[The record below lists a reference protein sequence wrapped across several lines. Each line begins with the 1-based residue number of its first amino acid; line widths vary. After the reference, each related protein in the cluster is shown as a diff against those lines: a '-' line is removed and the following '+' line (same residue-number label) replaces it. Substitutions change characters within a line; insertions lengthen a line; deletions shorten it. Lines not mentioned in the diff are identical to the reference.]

1 MSDFAKEIISVN
13 IEDELKQSYLS
24 YALSVIHG
32 RALPD
37 IRDGLK
43 PVHRRILYAM
53 YDLKNSYNKPYKKS
67 ARVVGDVIGKY
78 HPHGDSAVYDA
89 MVRMAQDFSMRY
101 PIVEGQGNF
110 GSIDGDPPA
119 AMRYTEVRM
128 AKITDQMYGDIE
140 KETVSY
146 SPNYD
151 GSEFIP
157 DVLPTKIPNLLVNG
171 SSGIAV
177 GMATNIP
184 PHNLTEVLN
193 ASVNLIND
201 PKLSI
206 DDLIKD
212 ISGPDFPTG
221 GTIDGK
227 AGIYEAYKTGR
238 GIIHIRSNTSIE
250 EDEKSGKQ
258 SLIINE
264 IPFMVNKAKMLEK
277 IAELVKEKKIEG
289 ITEIRD
295 ESDKDGLR
303 VVIEV
308 RKGDSVEVLE
318 NNLFAQ
324 TQLEQSF
331 GINFTVLVDGQP
343 KEVNL
348 KEMLEAFIKHRKDI
362 ITKRTKYDLKK
373 AKDRGHIVE
382 GLMVAIANI
391 DEVIT
396 IIKKSK
402 DPKLAA
408 DAICKKVWKAG
419 PVEAILK
426 KVGKDACKP
435 KGLSNDLGINGKK
448 YKLSPDQAK
457 AILELRLGRLTG
469 LEQDNLSNEF
479 SDIVAK
485 IIDLQ
490 KILDDKETL
499 KNLMI
504 EELEEVKTNFGDER
518 RTLINDTRRGI
529 TNEDLIPEEM
539 RVLTVSRSGYAKT
552 QPLDEYREQRRGGQG
567 KAAAAVKEEDLI
579 QNLYVLSSHMQI
591 LCFTTKGKV
600 FWLKVYEI
608 PVASRTS
615 KGRPLVNM
623 LNLDD
628 DESVSDILPVSE
640 FSDDQFIFM
649 ATRNGTTKKTNLSLF
664 SKKYKSGIKAINLDE
679 DDKLVGT
686 AITSGDNEILLASSS
701 GKLIRFNE
709 SHVRPMG
716 RTARGVRGIRLKK
729 DEKLISLMIADSEKT
744 ILCVSENGYG
754 KKTALDDFPSHNR
767 GGQGV
772 ISMKTSERNGS
783 MVSAALV
790 EDEDG
795 IMLISDKGTMIRTS
809 VSQVPTL
816 SRNTQG
822 VKVITPKEGEKLI
835 ECVTIPTRTKIT
847 KRTNNAQMEFLRW
860 ARCHI

>member
-1 MSDFAKEIISVN
+1 MSDFAKEIINVD
-13 IEDELKQSYLS
+13 IQDELKQSYLS

-43 PVHRRILYAM
+43 PVHRRILFAM
-53 YDLKNSYNKPYKKS
+53 HDLKNTYNKPYKKS

-78 HPHGDSAVYDA
+78 HPHGDSAVYEA

-101 PIVEGQGNF
+101 MTVEGQGNF
-110 GSIDGDPPA
+110 GSIDGDRPA

-128 AKITDQMYGDIE
+128 AKITDQMLADLE
-140 KETVSY
+140 KDTVSF

-157 DVLPTKIPNLLVNG
+157 DVLPTKIPNLLING

-184 PHNLTEVLN
+184 PHNLTEVINGCLK
-193 ASVNLIND
+193 LIEN
-201 PKLSI
+201 PRASI
-206 DDLIKD
+206 DDLIKE

-238 GIIHIRSNTSIE
+238 GIIHVRSNTSIE
-250 EDEKSGKQ
+250 EDKSGKQ

-264 IPFMVNKAKMLEK
+264 IPYMVNKAKMLEK

-289 ITEIRD
+289 ISEIRD

-303 VVIEV
+303 VVIDV
-308 RKGDSVEVLE
+308 RRGDSVDVLE
-318 NNLFAQ
+318 NNLFSQ

-331 GINFTVLVDGQP
+331 GINLTVLVDGQP
-343 KEVNL
+343 REVNL
-348 KEMLEAFIKHRKDI
+348 KEILQAFIKHRKDI
-362 ITKRTKYDLKK
+362 ITKRTKFDLKK
-373 AKDRGHIVE
+373 AKERGHIVE

-402 DPKLAA
+402 DPKIAA
-408 DAICKKVWKAG
+408 EALVKKQWKAG

-435 KGLSNDLGINGKK
+435 SNLDSVYGLKGKK

-469 LEQDNLSNEF
+469 LEQDNLNSEF
-479 SDIVAK
+479 DDIVSK
-485 IIDLQ
+485 ILELQ
-490 KILDDKETL
+490 KILDDKSTL
-499 KNLMI
+499 EALLIDELNEIKN
-504 EELEEVKTNFGDER
+504 NFGDER

-529 TNEDLIPEEM
+529 TNEDLIPEET
-539 RVLTVSRSGYAKT
+539 RVLTISRTGYAKT

-567 KAAAAVKEEDLI
+567 KAAASVKEEDLI
-579 QNLYVLSSHMQI
+579 QNLYVLSSHTQI

-640 FSDDQFIFM
+640 FSDKQFIFM
-649 ATRNGTTKKTNLSLF
+649 ATKNGTTKKTNLSLF

-679 DDKLVGT
+679 DDRLIGT
-686 AITSGDNEILLASSS
+686 AITDGKQEILLASSS
-701 GKLIRFNE
+701 GKLIRFKE
-709 SHVRPMG
+709 SHVRHMG
-716 RTARGVRGIRLKK
+716 RTARGVRGMRLKK
-729 DEKLISLMIADSEKT
+729 DEKIISLMIADETKT

-754 KKTALDDFPSHNR
+754 KKTKLDDFPTHNR

-772 ISMKTSERNGS
+772 ISMKTSERNGL
-783 MVSAALV
+783 MVSSALV
-790 EDEDG
+790 DDEAG

-809 VSQVPTL
+809 VSQIPTL

-835 ECVTIPTRTKIT
+835 ECVTIPDEEDDK
-847 KRTNNAQMEFLRW
+847 EE
-860 ARCHI
+860 

>member
-1 MSDFAKEIISVN
+1 MSDFAKEIINVN
-13 IEDELKQSYLS
+13 IQDELKQSYLS

-43 PVHRRILYAM
+43 PVHRRILFAM
-53 YDLKNSYNKPYKKS
+53 HDLKNTYNKPYKKS

-78 HPHGDSAVYDA
+78 HPHGDSAVYEA

-101 PIVEGQGNF
+101 MVVEGQGNF
-110 GSIDGDPPA
+110 GSIDGDRPA

-128 AKITDQMYGDIE
+128 AKITDHMLGDLE
-140 KETVSY
+140 KDTVSF

-157 DVLPTKIPNLLVNG
+157 DVLPTKVPYLLING

-184 PHNLTEVLN
+184 PHNLTEVINGCLKLVDN
-193 ASVNLIND
+193 PDSSIDELINE
-201 PKLSI
+201 
-206 DDLIKD
+206 

-221 GTIDGK
+221 GTIDGR

-250 EDEKSGKQ
+250 EDKNGKQ
-258 SLIINE
+258 SLIVNE
-264 IPFMVNKAKMLEK
+264 IPYMVNKAKMLEK

-331 GINFTVLVDGQP
+331 GINLTVLVEGQP

-348 KEMLEAFIKHRKDI
+348 KEILEAFIKHRKDI
-362 ITKRTKYDLKK
+362 ITKRTIFDLKK
-373 AKDRGHIVE
+373 AKERGHIVE

-402 DPKLAA
+402 DPKVAA
-408 DAICKKVWKAG
+408 EALIKKQWKAG

-435 KGLSNDLGINGKK
+435 LDIKAEYGLNGKK
-448 YKLSPDQAK
+448 YKLSPEQAK

-469 LEQDNLSNEF
+469 LEQDNLNSEF
-479 SDIVAK
+479 SDIIEK
-485 IIDLQ
+485 ILEFQ
-490 KILDDKETL
+490 KILDDKATL
-499 KNLMI
+499 EALLVDELNEIKN
-504 EELEEVKTNFGDER
+504 NFGDER

-529 TNEDLIPEEM
+529 TNEDLIPEET
-539 RVLTVSRSGYAKT
+539 RVLTISRSGYAKT

-579 QNLYVLSSHMQI
+579 QNLYVLSSHTQI

-628 DESVSDILPVSE
+628 DESVSDILPVGE
-640 FSDDQFIFM
+640 FSEDEFVFM

-664 SKKYKSGIKAINLDE
+664 SKKYKSGIKAINLD
-679 DDKLVGT
+679 DDDRLIGT
-686 AITSGDNEILLASSS
+686 AITTGNQEILLASSA
-701 GKLIRFNE
+701 GKLIRFAE
-709 SHVRPMG
+709 DQVRHMG
-716 RTARGVRGIRLKK
+716 RTARGVRGMKLKK
-729 DEKLISLMIADSEKT
+729 DEKIISLMIADDTKT
-744 ILCVSENGYG
+744 VLCVSENGYG
-754 KKTALDDFPSHNR
+754 KKTNLDDFPAHNR

-772 ISMKTSERNGS
+772 ISMKTSERNGL
-783 MVSAALV
+783 MVSSALV
-790 EDEDG
+790 DDDAG

-809 VSQVPTL
+809 VSQIPTL

-822 VKVITPKEGEKLI
+822 VKVITPKDGEKLI
-835 ECVTIPTRTKIT
+835 ECVTIPDEDEDEDE
-847 KRTNNAQMEFLRW
+847 ASE
-860 ARCHI
+860 

>member
-1 MSDFAKEIISVN
+1 MNDFAKEIISVN

-53 YDLKNSYNKPYKKS
+53 YDLKNFYNRPYKKS

-128 AKITDQMYGDIE
+128 SKITDQMLGDIE
-140 KETVSY
+140 KETVSF

-151 GSEFIP
+151 GSEDIP

-184 PHNLTEVLN
+184 PHNLNEVLN
-193 ASVNLIND
+193 GCINLINN
-201 PKLSI
+201 PKISI
-206 DDLIKD
+206 DELIKD

-227 AGIYEAYKTGR
+227 GGIYEAYKTGR

-250 EDEKSGKQ
+250 EDKSGKQ

-308 RKGDSVEVLE
+308 RKGDSVDVLE

-331 GINFTVLVDGQP
+331 GINFTVLSEGQP

-348 KEMLEAFIKHRKDI
+348 KEMLQAFVKHRKDI
-362 ITKRTKYDLKK
+362 ITKRTKYDLRK
-373 AKDRGHIVE
+373 AKDRGHVVE

-391 DEVIT
+391 DQIIS

-402 DPKLAA
+402 DPKIAA
-408 DAICKKVWKAG
+408 
-419 PVEAILK
+419 
-426 KVGKDACKP
+426 
-435 KGLSNDLGINGKK
+435 
-448 YKLSPDQAK
+448 
-457 AILELRLGRLTG
+457 
-469 LEQDNLSNEF
+469 
-479 SDIVAK
+479 
-485 IIDLQ
+485 
-490 KILDDKETL
+490 
-499 KNLMI
+499 
-504 EELEEVKTNFGDER
+504 
-518 RTLINDTRRGI
+518 
-529 TNEDLIPEEM
+529 
-539 RVLTVSRSGYAKT
+539 
-552 QPLDEYREQRRGGQG
+552 
-567 KAAAAVKEEDLI
+567 
-579 QNLYVLSSHMQI
+579 
-591 LCFTTKGKV
+591 
-600 FWLKVYEI
+600 
-608 PVASRTS
+608 
-615 KGRPLVNM
+615 
-623 LNLDD
+623 
-628 DESVSDILPVSE
+628 
-640 FSDDQFIFM
+640 
-649 ATRNGTTKKTNLSLF
+649 
-664 SKKYKSGIKAINLDE
+664 
-679 DDKLVGT
+679 
-686 AITSGDNEILLASSS
+686 
-701 GKLIRFNE
+701 
-709 SHVRPMG
+709 
-716 RTARGVRGIRLKK
+716 
-729 DEKLISLMIADSEKT
+729 
-744 ILCVSENGYG
+744 
-754 KKTALDDFPSHNR
+754 
-767 GGQGV
+767 
-772 ISMKTSERNGS
+772 
-783 MVSAALV
+783 
-790 EDEDG
+790 
-795 IMLISDKGTMIRTS
+795 
-809 VSQVPTL
+809 
-816 SRNTQG
+816 
-822 VKVITPKEGEKLI
+822 
-835 ECVTIPTRTKIT
+835 
-847 KRTNNAQMEFLRW
+847 
-860 ARCHI
+860 

>member
-1 MSDFAKEIISVN
+1 MTDFAKEILPVS
-13 IEDELKQSYLS
+13 IENELKQSYLS

-101 PIVEGQGNF
+101 TLVEGQGNF

-128 AKITDQMYGDIE
+128 AKITDQMLADLE
-140 KETVSY
+140 KETVSF
-146 SPNYD
+146 SENYD
-151 GSEFIP
+151 GSEHIP
-157 DVLPTKIPNLLVNG
+157 DVLPTKIPNLLING

-184 PHNLTEVLN
+184 PHNLTEVIN
-193 ASVNLIND
+193 ASINLINN
-201 PKLSI
+201 PKTSI
-206 DDLIKD
+206 DEIIKD

-221 GTIDGK
+221 GIIDGK

-238 GIIHIRSNTSIE
+238 GIIHIRSKTSIE
-250 EDEKSGKQ
+250 EDKNGKQ
-258 SLIINE
+258 SLIIHE
-264 IPFMVNKAKMLEK
+264 IPYMVNKARMLEK
-277 IAELVKEKKIEG
+277 IAELVKDKKIEG

-343 KEVNL
+343 KEVDI
-348 KEMLEAFIKHRKDI
+348 KEILSAFVKHRKEI
-362 ITKRTKYDLKK
+362 IIKRTKYDLKK
-373 AKDRGHIVE
+373 TKERGHIVE

-391 DEVIT
+391 DEVIQ

-402 DPKLAA
+402 DPKIAA
-408 DAICKKVWKAG
+408 EALCKKVWKAG

-435 KGLSNDLGINGKK
+435 SGISKDAGISGKK
-448 YKLSPDQAK
+448 YKLSKEQAK

-469 LEQDNLSNEF
+469 LEQDNLSKEFNE
-479 SDIVAK
+479 IINK
-485 IIDLQ
+485 IIELQ
-490 KILDDKETL
+490 KILDDKDTL
-499 KNLMI
+499 KALMI
-504 EELEEVKTNFGDER
+504 SELDEIKNNFGDER
-518 RTLINDTRRGI
+518 KTDINDTRRGI
-529 TNEDLIPEEM
+529 TNEDLIPEET

-567 KAAAAVKEEDLI
+567 KAAASVKEEDLI
-579 QNLYVLSSHMQI
+579 QNLYVLSSHDQI

-623 LNLDD
+623 LKLDD
-628 DESVSDILPVSE
+628 DERVSDILPVND
-640 FSDDQFIFM
+640 FSDEQYIYM
-649 ATRNGTTKKTNLSLF
+649 ATKKGTNKKSNLSF
-664 SKKYKSGIKAINLDE
+664 FAKKYKSGIKAINLD
-679 DDKLVGT
+679 DDDRLIGT
-686 AITSGDNEILLASSS
+686 AITNGQDEILLASSS
-701 GKLIRFNE
+701 GKLIRFHE
-709 SHVRPMG
+709 SKVRPMG
-716 RTARGVRGIRLKK
+716 RTARGVRGMKLKK
-729 DEKLISLMIADSEKT
+729 GESLISLMVADNTKT
-744 ILCVSENGYG
+744 VLCVSENGYG
-754 KKTALDDFPSHNR
+754 KKTKLDDFPTHNR

-772 ISMKTSERNGS
+772 ISIKTSERNGL
-783 MVSAALV
+783 MVSAKLV
-790 EDEDG
+790 EDDDG
-795 IMLISDKGTMIRTS
+795 IMLISDKGTMIRTN
-809 VSQVPTL
+809 VNQVPTL

-822 VKVITPKEGEKLI
+822 VKIISPKDGEKLI
-835 ECVTIPTRTKIT
+835 ECVNIPKEET
-847 KRTNNAQMEFLRW
+847 EEE
-860 ARCHI
+860 

>member
-1 MSDFAKEIISVN
+1 MSDFAKEIINVN
-13 IEDELKQSYLS
+13 IQDELKQSYLS

-43 PVHRRILYAM
+43 PVHRRILFAM
-53 YDLKNSYNKPYKKS
+53 HDLKNTYNKPYKKS

-78 HPHGDSAVYDA
+78 HPHGDSAVYEA

-101 PIVEGQGNF
+101 MVVEGQGNF
-110 GSIDGDPPA
+110 GSIDGDRPA

-128 AKITDQMYGDIE
+128 AKITDHMLGDLE
-140 KETVSY
+140 KDTVSF

-157 DVLPTKIPNLLVNG
+157 DVLPTKVPYLLING

-184 PHNLTEVLN
+184 PHNLTEV
-193 ASVNLIND
+193 INGCL
-201 PKLSI
+201 KLVDNPDSSI
-206 DDLIKD
+206 DELIHE

-221 GTIDGK
+221 GTIDGR

-250 EDEKSGKQ
+250 EDKNGKQ
-258 SLIINE
+258 SLIVNE
-264 IPFMVNKAKMLEK
+264 IPYMVNKAKMLEK

-331 GINFTVLVDGQP
+331 GINLTVLVEGQP

-348 KEMLEAFIKHRKDI
+348 KEILEAFIKHRKDI
-362 ITKRTKYDLKK
+362 ITKRTIFDLKK
-373 AKDRGHIVE
+373 AKERGHIVE

-402 DPKLAA
+402 DPKVAA
-408 DAICKKVWKAG
+408 EALIKKQWKAG

-435 KGLSNDLGINGKK
+435 LDIKAEYGLNGKK
-448 YKLSPDQAK
+448 YKLSPEQAK

-469 LEQDNLSNEF
+469 LEQDNLNSEF
-479 SDIVAK
+479 SDIIEK
-485 IIDLQ
+485 ILEFQ
-490 KILDDKETL
+490 KILDDKATL
-499 KNLMI
+499 EALLVDELNEIKN
-504 EELEEVKTNFGDER
+504 NFGDER

-529 TNEDLIPEEM
+529 TNEDLIPEET
-539 RVLTVSRSGYAKT
+539 RVLTISRSGYAKT

-579 QNLYVLSSHMQI
+579 QNLYVLSSHTQI

-628 DESVSDILPVSE
+628 DESVSDILPVGE
-640 FSDDQFIFM
+640 FSEDEFVFM

-664 SKKYKSGIKAINLDE
+664 SKKYKSGIKAINLD
-679 DDKLVGT
+679 DDDRLIGT
-686 AITSGDNEILLASSS
+686 AITTGNQEILLASSA
-701 GKLIRFNE
+701 GKLIRFAE
-709 SHVRPMG
+709 DQVRHMG
-716 RTARGVRGIRLKK
+716 RTARGVRGMKLKK
-729 DEKLISLMIADSEKT
+729 DEKIISLMIADDTKT
-744 ILCVSENGYG
+744 VLCVSENGYG
-754 KKTALDDFPSHNR
+754 KKTNLDDFPAHNR

-772 ISMKTSERNGS
+772 ISMKTSERNGL
-783 MVSAALV
+783 MVSSALV
-790 EDEDG
+790 DDDAG

-809 VSQVPTL
+809 VSQIPTL

-822 VKVITPKEGEKLI
+822 VKVITPKDGEKLI
-835 ECVTIPTRTKIT
+835 ECVTIPDEDEDEVE
-847 KRTNNAQMEFLRW
+847 ASE
-860 ARCHI
+860 

>member
-1 MSDFAKEIISVN
+1 MSDFAKEIINVN
-13 IEDELKQSYLS
+13 IQDELKQSYLS

-43 PVHRRILYAM
+43 PVHRRILFAM
-53 YDLKNSYNKPYKKS
+53 HDLKNTYNKPYKKS

-78 HPHGDSAVYDA
+78 HPHGDSAVYEA

-101 PIVEGQGNF
+101 MVVEGQGNF
-110 GSIDGDPPA
+110 GSIDGDRPA

-128 AKITDQMYGDIE
+128 AKITDHMLGDLE
-140 KETVSY
+140 KDTVSF

-157 DVLPTKIPNLLVNG
+157 DVLPTKVPYLLING

-184 PHNLTEVLN
+184 PHNLTEVINGCLKLVDN
-193 ASVNLIND
+193 PDSSIDELINE
-201 PKLSI
+201 
-206 DDLIKD
+206 

-221 GTIDGK
+221 GTIDGR

-250 EDEKSGKQ
+250 EDKNGKQ
-258 SLIINE
+258 SLIVNE
-264 IPFMVNKAKMLEK
+264 IPYMVNKAKMLEK

-331 GINFTVLVDGQP
+331 GINLTVLVEGQP

-348 KEMLEAFIKHRKDI
+348 KEILEAFIKHRKDI
-362 ITKRTKYDLKK
+362 ITKRTIFDLKK
-373 AKDRGHIVE
+373 AKERGHIVE

-402 DPKLAA
+402 DPKVAA
-408 DAICKKVWKAG
+408 EALIKKQWKAG

-435 KGLSNDLGINGKK
+435 LDIKAEYGLNGKK
-448 YKLSPDQAK
+448 YKLSPEQAK

-469 LEQDNLSNEF
+469 LEQDNLNSEF
-479 SDIVAK
+479 SDIIEK
-485 IIDLQ
+485 ILEFQ
-490 KILDDKETL
+490 KILDDKATL
-499 KNLMI
+499 EALLVDELNEIKN
-504 EELEEVKTNFGDER
+504 NFGDER

-529 TNEDLIPEEM
+529 TNEDLIPEET
-539 RVLTVSRSGYAKT
+539 RVLTISRSGYAKT

-579 QNLYVLSSHMQI
+579 QNLYVLSSHTQI

-628 DESVSDILPVSE
+628 DESVSDILPVGE
-640 FSDDQFIFM
+640 FSEDEFVFM

-664 SKKYKSGIKAINLDE
+664 SKKYKSGIKAINLD
-679 DDKLVGT
+679 DDDRLIGT
-686 AITSGDNEILLASSS
+686 AITTGNQEILLASSA
-701 GKLIRFNE
+701 GKLIRFAE
-709 SHVRPMG
+709 DQVRHMG
-716 RTARGVRGIRLKK
+716 RTARGVRGMKLKK
-729 DEKLISLMIADSEKT
+729 DEKIISLMIADDTKT
-744 ILCVSENGYG
+744 VLCVSENGYG
-754 KKTALDDFPSHNR
+754 KKTNLDDFPAHNR

-772 ISMKTSERNGS
+772 ISMKTSERNGL
-783 MVSAALV
+783 MVSSALV
-790 EDEDG
+790 DDDAG

-809 VSQVPTL
+809 VSQIPTL

-835 ECVTIPTRTKIT
+835 ECVTIPDEDEDEDEVE
-847 KRTNNAQMEFLRW
+847 ASE
-860 ARCHI
+860 

>member
-43 PVHRRILYAM
+43 PVHRRILFAM

-89 MVRMAQDFSMRY
+89 MVRMAQDFSLRY
-101 PIVEGQGNF
+101 TLVEGQGNF

-128 AKITDQMYGDIE
+128 AKITDQMLGDLE
-140 KETVSY
+140 KDTVSF

-151 GSEFIP
+151 GSEHIP
-157 DVLPTKIPNLLVNG
+157 DVLPTKIPNLLING

-184 PHNLTEVLN
+184 PHNLTEVITGCI
-193 ASVNLIND
+193 NLIEN

-206 DDLIKD
+206 DELIKD
-212 ISGPDFPTG
+212 IPGPDFPTG
-221 GTIDGK
+221 GTIDGR

-250 EDEKSGKQ
+250 EDKSGKQ

-264 IPFMVNKAKMLEK
+264 IPFMVNKARMLEK
-277 IAELVKEKKIEG
+277 IAELVKDKKIEG

-331 GINFTVLVDGQP
+331 GINLTVLSKGQP

-348 KEMLEAFIKHRKDI
+348 KEILEAFIEHRKDVI
-362 ITKRTKYDLKK
+362 VKRTKFDLKK
-373 AKDRGHIVE
+373 AKERGHIVE
-382 GLMVAIANI
+382 GLMVSIANI
-391 DEVIT
+391 DEVIA

-402 DPKLAA
+402 DPKVAA
-408 DAICKKVWKAG
+408 EALCKKQWDAG
-419 PVEAILK
+419 PLHAILK
-426 KVGKDACKP
+426 KVGEDACKP
-435 KGLSNDLGINGKK
+435 KGLPKDVGIKGKK
-448 YKLSPDQAK
+448 YKLSPLQAK

-469 LEQDNLSNEF
+469 LEQDNLNNEF
-479 SDIVAK
+479 NDIITK
-485 IIDLQ
+485 ILELQ
-490 KILDDKETL
+490 KILDDKATL
-499 KNLMI
+499 QALI
-504 EELEEVKTNFGDER
+504 IDELNQIKATFGDER
-518 RTLINDTRRGI
+518 KTLINDTRRGI
-529 TNEDLIPEEM
+529 TNEDLIPEET

-567 KAAAAVKEEDLI
+567 KAAASVKEEDLI
-579 QNLYVLSSHMQI
+579 QNLYVLSSHVQI

-608 PVASRTS
+608 PVASRIS

-628 DESVSDILPVSE
+628 DESVSEILPVDE
-640 FSDDQFIFM
+640 FSDDKYIFM
-649 ATRNGTTKKTNLSLF
+649 ATRKGTTKKTNLSLF
-664 SKKYKSGIKAINLDE
+664 AKKYKSGIKAINLD
-679 DDKLVGT
+679 DDDVLIGT
-686 AITSGDNEILLASSS
+686 AITSGEDEILLASSS
-701 GKLIRFNE
+701 GKLIRFSE

-729 DEKLISLMIADSEKT
+729 GEKLISLMLGDPSKT
-744 ILCVSENGYG
+744 ILCVSENGFG
-754 KKTALDDFPSHNR
+754 KKTNLDDFPSHNR

-772 ISMKTSERNGS
+772 ISMKTSERNGV
-783 MVSAALV
+783 MVSSTLV
-790 EDEDG
+790 EDDDG

-809 VSQVPTL
+809 VEQIPTL

-822 VKVITPKEGEKLI
+822 VKIITPKDGEKLI
-835 ECVTIPTRTKIT
+835 ECVTIPKEDDEDDH
-847 KRTNNAQMEFLRW
+847 Q
-860 ARCHI
+860 

>member
-1 MSDFAKEIISVN
+1 MSEFAKEILPVS
-13 IEDELKQSYLS
+13 IENELKQSYLS

-43 PVHRRILYAM
+43 PVHRRILFAM

-101 PIVEGQGNF
+101 TLVEGQGNF

-128 AKITDQMYGDIE
+128 AKITDQMLADLE
-140 KETVSY
+140 KETVSF
-146 SPNYD
+146 SENYD
-151 GSEFIP
+151 GSEHIP
-157 DVLPTKIPNLLVNG
+157 DVLPTKIPNLLING

-184 PHNLTEVLN
+184 PHNLTEVIN
-193 ASVNLIND
+193 ASINLINN
-201 PKLSI
+201 PKISI
-206 DDLIKD
+206 DEIIKD

-221 GTIDGK
+221 GIIDGK

-238 GIIHIRSNTSIE
+238 GIIHIRSKTSIE
-250 EDEKSGKQ
+250 EDKNGKQ
-258 SLIINE
+258 SLIIHE
-264 IPFMVNKAKMLEK
+264 IPYMVNKARMLEK
-277 IAELVKEKKIEG
+277 IAELVKDKKIEG

-343 KEVNL
+343 KEVDI
-348 KEMLEAFIKHRKDI
+348 KEILSAFVKHRKEI
-362 ITKRTKYDLKK
+362 IIKRTKYDLKK
-373 AKDRGHIVE
+373 TKERGHIVE

-391 DEVIT
+391 DEVIQ

-402 DPKLAA
+402 DPKIAA
-408 DAICKKVWKAG
+408 EALCKKSWKAG

-435 KGLSNDLGINGKK
+435 AGISKDAGISGKK
-448 YKLSPDQAK
+448 YKLSKEQAK

-469 LEQDNLSNEF
+469 LEQDNLSKEFNEII
-479 SDIVAK
+479 DK
-485 IIDLQ
+485 IIQLQ
-490 KILDDKETL
+490 KILDDKDTL
-499 KNLMI
+499 KALMI
-504 EELEEVKTNFGDER
+504 SELDEIKNNFGDER
-518 RTLINDTRRGI
+518 KTDINDTRRGI
-529 TNEDLIPEEM
+529 TNEDLIPEET

-567 KAAAAVKEEDLI
+567 KAAASVKEEDLI
-579 QNLYVLSSHMQI
+579 QNLYVLSSHDQI

-623 LNLDD
+623 LKLDD
-628 DESVSDILPVSE
+628 DERVSDILPVND
-640 FSDDQFIFM
+640 FSDEQYIYM
-649 ATRNGTTKKTNLSLF
+649 ATKKGTNKKSNLSF
-664 SKKYKSGIKAINLDE
+664 FAKKYKSGIKAINLDD
-679 DDKLVGT
+679 DDKLIGT
-686 AITSGDNEILLASSS
+686 AITNGQDEILLASSS
-701 GKLIRFNE
+701 GKLIRFHE
-709 SHVRPMG
+709 SKVRPMG
-716 RTARGVRGIRLKK
+716 RTARGVRGMKLKK
-729 DEKLISLMIADSEKT
+729 SESLISLMVADNTKT
-744 ILCVSENGYG
+744 VLCVSENGYG
-754 KKTALDDFPSHNR
+754 KKTKLDDFPTHNR

-772 ISMKTSERNGS
+772 ISIKTSERNGL
-783 MVSAALV
+783 MVSAKLV
-790 EDEDG
+790 EDDDG
-795 IMLISDKGTMIRTS
+795 IMLISDKGTMIRTN
-809 VSQVPTL
+809 VNQVPTL

-822 VKVITPKEGEKLI
+822 VKIISPKDGEKLI
-835 ECVTIPTRTKIT
+835 ECVNIPKEET
-847 KRTNNAQMEFLRW
+847 EEE
-860 ARCHI
+860 

>member
-1 MSDFAKEIISVN
+1 MTDFAKEIIPIN

-43 PVHRRILYAM
+43 PVHRRILFAM

-89 MVRMAQDFSMRY
+89 MVRMAQDFSLRY
-101 PIVEGQGNF
+101 TLVEGQGNF

-128 AKITDQMYGDIE
+128 AKITDMMLGDLE
-140 KETVSY
+140 KETVSF

-157 DVLPTKIPNLLVNG
+157 DVLPTKIPNLLING

-184 PHNLTEVLN
+184 PHNLNEV
-193 ASVNLIND
+193 VTGCINLIENPD
-201 PKLSI
+201 LTI

-212 ISGPDFPTG
+212 IPGPDFPTG
-221 GTIDGK
+221 GTIDGR
-227 AGIYEAYKTGR
+227 AGIYDAYKTGR

-250 EDEKSGKQ
+250 EDKSGKQ
-258 SLIINE
+258 SLIIDE
-264 IPFMVNKAKMLEK
+264 IPFMVNKARMLEK
-277 IAELVKEKKIEG
+277 IAELVKDKKVEG

-308 RKGDSVEVLE
+308 RKGESVEVLE

-331 GINFTVLVDGQP
+331 GINLTVLSKGQP

-348 KEMLEAFIKHRKDI
+348 KEILVAFIEHRKDVI
-362 ITKRTKYDLKK
+362 IKRTKYDLRK

-382 GLMVAIANI
+382 GLMVSIANI
-391 DEVIT
+391 DEVIS

-402 DPKLAA
+402 DPKVAA
-408 DAICKKVWKAG
+408 EELCKKQWDAG
-419 PVEAILK
+419 PLSAILK
-426 KVGKDACKP
+426 KVGEDACKP
-435 KGLSNDLGINGKK
+435 EDLPKDAGINGKK
-448 YKLSPDQAK
+448 YKLSALQAK

-469 LEQDNLSNEF
+469 LEQDNLNNEF
-479 SDIVAK
+479 NDIIAK
-485 IIDLQ
+485 ILELQ
-490 KILDDKETL
+490 NILDDKATL
-499 KNLMI
+499 KALIIN
-504 EELEEVKTNFGDER
+504 ELNEIKNNFGDER
-518 RTLINDTRRGI
+518 KTLINDTRRGI
-529 TNEDLIPEEM
+529 TNEDLIPEET

-567 KAAAAVKEEDLI
+567 KAAASVKEEDLI
-579 QNLYVLSSHMQI
+579 QNLYVLSSHVQI

-608 PVASRTS
+608 PVASRIS

-628 DESVSDILPVSE
+628 DESVSEILPVEE
-640 FSDDQFIFM
+640 FTEDKFIFM
-649 ATRNGTTKKTNLSLF
+649 ATKKGTTKKTNLSLF
-664 SKKYKSGIKAINLDE
+664 AKKYKSGIKAINLD
-679 DDKLVGT
+679 DDDVLIGT
-686 AITSGDNEILLASSS
+686 AITSGNDEILLASSS
-701 GKLIRFNE
+701 GKLIRFSE

-716 RTARGVRGIRLKK
+716 RTARGVRGITLKK
-729 DEKLISLMIADSEKT
+729 GEKLISLMVGDETKT

-754 KKTALDDFPSHNR
+754 KKTNLDDFPSHNR

-772 ISMKTSERNGS
+772 ISMKTSDRNGS
-783 MVSAALV
+783 MVSSTLV
-790 EDEDG
+790 EDNDG

-809 VSQVPTL
+809 VEQVPTL

-822 VKVITPKEGEKLI
+822 VKIITPKEGEKLI
-835 ECVTIPTRTKIT
+835 ECVTIPQEEEDVVEEQEK
-847 KRTNNAQMEFLRW
+847 
-860 ARCHI
+860 

>member
-1 MSDFAKEIISVN
+1 MSEFAKEIISVN

-53 YDLKNSYNKPYKKS
+53 YDLKNSYNRPYKKS

-193 ASVNLIND
+193 ASVNLIKN

-250 EDEKSGKQ
+250 EDKKSGKQ
-258 SLIINE
+258 SLIIHE

-277 IAELVKEKKIEG
+277 IAELVKDKKIEG

-308 RKGDSVEVLE
+308 RKGDSVDVLE

-348 KEMLEAFIKHRKDI
+348 KEMLEAFVKHRKDI

-408 DAICKKVWKAG
+408 DALCKKVWKAG

-435 KGLSNDLGINGKK
+435 KGLSKDLGINGKK

-499 KNLMI
+499 KSLMI
-504 EELEEVKTNFGDER
+504 DELEEVKSNFGDDR
-518 RTLINDTRRGI
+518 KTLINDTRRGI

-628 DESVSDILPVSE
+628 DESVSEILPVSE
-640 FSDDQFIFM
+640 FREDQFIFM

-686 AITSGDNEILLASSS
+686 AITSGDEEILLASSA

-716 RTARGVRGIRLKK
+716 RTARGVRGLRLKK
-729 DEKLISLMIADSEKT
+729 GEKLISLMIANPEKT

-822 VKVITPKEGEKLI
+822 VKIISPKEGEKLI
-835 ECVTIPTRTKIT
+835 ECVTIPKED
-847 KRTNNAQMEFLRW
+847 NEEEEE
-860 ARCHI
+860 

>member
-43 PVHRRILYAM
+43 PVHRRILFAM

-89 MVRMAQDFSMRY
+89 MVRMAQDFSLRY
-101 PIVEGQGNF
+101 TLVEGQGNF

-128 AKITDQMYGDIE
+128 AKITDQMLGDLE
-140 KETVSY
+140 KDTVSF

-151 GSEFIP
+151 GSEHIP
-157 DVLPTKIPNLLVNG
+157 DVLPTKIPNLLING

-184 PHNLTEVLN
+184 PHNLTEVITGCI
-193 ASVNLIND
+193 NLIEN

-206 DDLIKD
+206 DELIKD
-212 ISGPDFPTG
+212 IPGPDFPTG
-221 GTIDGK
+221 GTIDGR

-250 EDEKSGKQ
+250 EDKSGKQ

-264 IPFMVNKAKMLEK
+264 IPFMVNKARMLEK
-277 IAELVKEKKIEG
+277 IAELVKDKKIEG

-331 GINFTVLVDGQP
+331 GINLTVLSQGQP

-348 KEMLEAFIKHRKDI
+348 KEILEAFIEHRKDVI
-362 ITKRTKYDLKK
+362 IKRTKFDLKK
-373 AKDRGHIVE
+373 AKERGHIVE
-382 GLMVAIANI
+382 GLMVSIANI
-391 DEVIT
+391 DEVIS

-402 DPKLAA
+402 DPKVAA
-408 DAICKKVWKAG
+408 EALCKKQWDAG
-419 PVEAILK
+419 PLHAILK
-426 KVGKDACKP
+426 KVGEDACKP
-435 KGLSNDLGINGKK
+435 KGLSKDVGIKGKK
-448 YKLSPDQAK
+448 YKLSHLQAK

-469 LEQDNLSNEF
+469 LEQDNLNNEF
-479 SDIVAK
+479 SDIITK
-485 IIDLQ
+485 ILELQ
-490 KILDDKETL
+490 KILDDKATL
-499 KNLMI
+499 QALI
-504 EELEEVKTNFGDER
+504 IDELNQIKTTFGDER
-518 RTLINDTRRGI
+518 KTLINDTRRGI
-529 TNEDLIPEEM
+529 TNEDLIPEET

-567 KAAAAVKEEDLI
+567 KAAASVKEEDLI
-579 QNLYVLSSHMQI
+579 QNLYVLSSHVQI

-608 PVASRTS
+608 PVASRIS

-628 DESVSDILPVSE
+628 DESVSEILPVDE
-640 FSDDQFIFM
+640 FSDDKYIFM
-649 ATRNGTTKKTNLSLF
+649 ATRKGTTKKTNLSLF
-664 SKKYKSGIKAINLDE
+664 AKKYKSGIKAINLD
-679 DDKLVGT
+679 DDDVLIGT
-686 AITSGDNEILLASSS
+686 AITSGEDEILLASSS
-701 GKLIRFNE
+701 GKLIRFSE

-716 RTARGVRGIRLKK
+716 RTARGVRGIKLKK
-729 DEKLISLMIADSEKT
+729 GEKLISLMLGDPSKT
-744 ILCVSENGYG
+744 ILCVSENGFG
-754 KKTALDDFPSHNR
+754 KKTNLEDFPSHNR

-772 ISMKTSERNGS
+772 ISMKTSERNGI
-783 MVSAALV
+783 MVSSTLV
-790 EDEDG
+790 EDDDG

-809 VSQVPTL
+809 VEQVPTL

-822 VKVITPKEGEKLI
+822 VKIITPKDGEKLI
-835 ECVTIPTRTKIT
+835 ECVTIPKEDDEDDH
-847 KRTNNAQMEFLRW
+847 Q
-860 ARCHI
+860 

>member
-1 MSDFAKEIISVN
+1 MSDFAKEIIN
-13 IEDELKQSYLS
+13 INIQDELKQSYLS

-43 PVHRRILYAM
+43 PVHRRILFAM
-53 YDLKNSYNKPYKKS
+53 HDLKNTYNKPYKKS

-78 HPHGDSAVYDA
+78 HPHGDSAVYEA

-101 PIVEGQGNF
+101 MVVEGQGNF
-110 GSIDGDPPA
+110 GSIDGDRPA

-128 AKITDQMYGDIE
+128 AKITDHMLGDLE
-140 KETVSY
+140 KDTVSF

-157 DVLPTKIPNLLVNG
+157 DVLPTKVPYLLING

-177 GMATNIP
+177 GMATNVP
-184 PHNLTEVLN
+184 PHNLTEV
-193 ASVNLIND
+193 INGCLRLVD
-201 PKLSI
+201 NPDSSI
-206 DDLIKD
+206 DDLIQE

-221 GTIDGK
+221 GTIDGRS
-227 AGIYEAYKTGR
+227 GIYEAYKTGR

-250 EDEKSGKQ
+250 EDKNGKQ

-264 IPFMVNKAKMLEK
+264 IPYMVNKSKMLEK

-331 GINFTVLVDGQP
+331 GINLTVLVDGQP
-343 KEVNL
+343 REVNL
-348 KEMLEAFIKHRKDI
+348 KEILEAFIKHRKNI
-362 ITKRTKYDLKK
+362 ITKRTIFDLKK
-373 AKDRGHIVE
+373 AKERGHIVE

-402 DPKLAA
+402 DPKVAA
-408 DAICKKVWKAG
+408 EALVKKQWNAG

-435 KGLSNDLGINGKK
+435 LDIKAEYGLNGKK
-448 YKLSPDQAK
+448 YKLSPEQAK

-469 LEQDNLSNEF
+469 LEQDNLNSEF
-479 SDIVAK
+479 SDLVAK
-485 IIDLQ
+485 ILELQ
-490 KILDDKETL
+490 KILDDKTTL
-499 KNLMI
+499 EIILVG
-504 EELEEVKTNFGDER
+504 ELNEIKDNFGDER

-529 TNEDLIPEEM
+529 TNEDLIPEET
-539 RVLTVSRSGYAKT
+539 RVLTISRSGYAKT

-579 QNLYVLSSHMQI
+579 QSLYVLSSHTQI

-628 DESVSDILPVSE
+628 DESVSDILPVGE
-640 FSDDQFIFM
+640 FSEDQYIFM

-664 SKKYKSGIKAINLDE
+664 SKKYKSGIKAINLD
-679 DDKLVGT
+679 DDDRLIGT
-686 AITSGDNEILLASSS
+686 AITNGNQEILLASSS
-701 GKLIRFNE
+701 GKLIRFE
-709 SHVRPMG
+709 EDQVRHMG
-716 RTARGVRGIRLKK
+716 RTARGVRGMKLKK
-729 DEKLISLMIADSEKT
+729 GEKIISLMIADDTKT
-744 ILCVSENGYG
+744 VLCVSENGYG
-754 KKTALDDFPSHNR
+754 KKTSLDDFPAHNR

-772 ISMKTSERNGS
+772 ISMKTSERNGL
-783 MVSAALV
+783 MVSSTLV
-790 EDEDG
+790 DDDAG

-809 VSQVPTL
+809 VSQIPTL

-822 VKVITPKEGEKLI
+822 VKVITPKDGEKLI
-835 ECVTIPTRTKIT
+835 ECVTIPDEGEDEVKEE
-847 KRTNNAQMEFLRW
+847 ASE
-860 ARCHI
+860 

>member
-43 PVHRRILYAM
+43 PVHRRILFAM

-89 MVRMAQDFSMRY
+89 MVRMAQDFSLRY
-101 PIVEGQGNF
+101 TLVEGQGNF

-128 AKITDQMYGDIE
+128 AKITDQMLGDLE
-140 KETVSY
+140 KDTVSF

-151 GSEFIP
+151 GSEHIP
-157 DVLPTKIPNLLVNG
+157 DVLPTKIPNLLING

-184 PHNLTEVLN
+184 PHNLTEVITGCI
-193 ASVNLIND
+193 NLIEN

-206 DDLIKD
+206 DELIKD
-212 ISGPDFPTG
+212 IPGPDFPTG
-221 GTIDGK
+221 GTIDGR

-250 EDEKSGKQ
+250 EDKSGKQ

-264 IPFMVNKAKMLEK
+264 IPFMVNKARMLEK
-277 IAELVKEKKIEG
+277 IAELVKDKKIEG

-331 GINFTVLVDGQP
+331 GINLTVLSKGQP

-348 KEMLEAFIKHRKDI
+348 KEILEAFIEHRKDVI
-362 ITKRTKYDLKK
+362 VKRTKFDLKK
-373 AKDRGHIVE
+373 AKERGHIVE
-382 GLMVAIANI
+382 GLMVSIANI
-391 DEVIT
+391 DEVIA

-402 DPKLAA
+402 DPKVAA
-408 DAICKKVWKAG
+408 EALCKKQWDAG
-419 PVEAILK
+419 PLHAILK
-426 KVGKDACKP
+426 KVGEDACKP
-435 KGLSNDLGINGKK
+435 KGLPKDVGIKGKK
-448 YKLSPDQAK
+448 YKLSPLQAK

-469 LEQDNLSNEF
+469 LEQDNLNNEF
-479 SDIVAK
+479 NDIITK
-485 IIDLQ
+485 ILELQ
-490 KILDDKETL
+490 KILDDKATL
-499 KNLMI
+499 QALI
-504 EELEEVKTNFGDER
+504 IDELNQIKATFGDER
-518 RTLINDTRRGI
+518 KTLINDTRRGI
-529 TNEDLIPEEM
+529 TNEDLIPEET

-567 KAAAAVKEEDLI
+567 KAAASVKEEDLI
-579 QNLYVLSSHMQI
+579 QNLYVLSSHVQI

-608 PVASRTS
+608 PVASRIS

-628 DESVSDILPVSE
+628 DESVSEILPVDE
-640 FSDDQFIFM
+640 FSDDKYIFM
-649 ATRNGTTKKTNLSLF
+649 ATRKGTTKKTNLSLF
-664 SKKYKSGIKAINLDE
+664 AKKYKSGIKAINLD
-679 DDKLVGT
+679 DDDVLIGT
-686 AITSGDNEILLASSS
+686 AITSGEDEILLASSS
-701 GKLIRFNE
+701 GKLIRFSE

-716 RTARGVRGIRLKK
+716 RTARGVRGIKLKK
-729 DEKLISLMIADSEKT
+729 GEKLISLMLGDPSKT
-744 ILCVSENGYG
+744 ILCVSENGFG
-754 KKTALDDFPSHNR
+754 KKTNLDDFPSHNR

-772 ISMKTSERNGS
+772 ISMKTSERNGV
-783 MVSAALV
+783 MVSSTLV
-790 EDEDG
+790 EDDDG

-809 VSQVPTL
+809 VEQVPTL

-822 VKVITPKEGEKLI
+822 VKIITPKDGEKLI
-835 ECVTIPTRTKIT
+835 ECVTIPK
-847 KRTNNAQMEFLRW
+847 EDDEDD
-860 ARCHI
+860 H

>member
-1 MSDFAKEIISVN
+1 MSEFAKEIISVN

-53 YDLKNSYNKPYKKS
+53 YDLKNSYNRPYKKS

-193 ASVNLIND
+193 ASVNLIKN

-238 GIIHIRSNTSIE
+238 GIIHVRSNTSIE

-258 SLIINE
+258 SLIIHE
-264 IPFMVNKAKMLEK
+264 IPFMVNKARMLEK
-277 IAELVKEKKIEG
+277 IAELVKDKKIEG

-308 RKGDSVEVLE
+308 RKGDSVDVLE

-348 KEMLEAFIKHRKDI
+348 KEMLEAFVKHRKDI

-408 DAICKKVWKAG
+408 DALCKKVWKAG

-435 KGLSNDLGINGKK
+435 KGLSKDLGINGKK

-499 KNLMI
+499 KSLMI
-504 EELEEVKTNFGDER
+504 DELEEVKSNFGDDR
-518 RTLINDTRRGI
+518 KTLINDTRRGI

-628 DESVSDILPVSE
+628 DESVSEILPVSE
-640 FSDDQFIFM
+640 FREDQFIFM

-686 AITSGDNEILLASSS
+686 AITSGDEEILLASSA

-716 RTARGVRGIRLKK
+716 RTARGVRGLRLKK
-729 DEKLISLMIADSEKT
+729 GEKLISLMIANPEKT

-822 VKVITPKEGEKLI
+822 VKIISPKEGEKLI
-835 ECVTIPTRTKIT
+835 ECVTIPKED
-847 KRTNNAQMEFLRW
+847 NEEEEE
-860 ARCHI
+860 

>member
-1 MSDFAKEIISVN
+1 MSDFAKEIINVN
-13 IEDELKQSYLS
+13 IQDELKQSYLS

-43 PVHRRILYAM
+43 PVHRRILFAM
-53 YDLKNSYNKPYKKS
+53 HDLKNTYNKPYKKS

-78 HPHGDSAVYDA
+78 HPHGDSAVYEA

-101 PIVEGQGNF
+101 MVVEGQGNF
-110 GSIDGDPPA
+110 GSIDGDRPA

-128 AKITDQMYGDIE
+128 AKITDHMLGDLE
-140 KETVSY
+140 KDTVSF

-157 DVLPTKIPNLLVNG
+157 DVLPTKVPYLLING

-184 PHNLTEVLN
+184 PHNLTEV
-193 ASVNLIND
+193 INGCL
-201 PKLSI
+201 KLVDNPDSSI
-206 DDLIKD
+206 DELIHE

-221 GTIDGK
+221 GTIDGR

-250 EDEKSGKQ
+250 EDKNGKQ
-258 SLIINE
+258 SLIVNE
-264 IPFMVNKAKMLEK
+264 IPYMVNKAKMLEK

-331 GINFTVLVDGQP
+331 GINLTVLVEGQP

-348 KEMLEAFIKHRKDI
+348 KEILEAFIKHRKDI
-362 ITKRTKYDLKK
+362 ITKRTIFDLKK
-373 AKDRGHIVE
+373 AKERGHIVE

-402 DPKLAA
+402 DPKVAA
-408 DAICKKVWKAG
+408 EALIKKQWKAG

-435 KGLSNDLGINGKK
+435 LDIKAEYGLNGKK
-448 YKLSPDQAK
+448 YKLSPEQAK

-469 LEQDNLSNEF
+469 LEQDNLNSEF
-479 SDIVAK
+479 SDIIEK
-485 IIDLQ
+485 ILEFQ
-490 KILDDKETL
+490 KILDDKATL
-499 KNLMI
+499 EALLVDELNEIKN
-504 EELEEVKTNFGDER
+504 NFGDER

-529 TNEDLIPEEM
+529 TNEDLIPEET
-539 RVLTVSRSGYAKT
+539 RVLTISRSGYAKT

-579 QNLYVLSSHMQI
+579 QNLYVLSSHTQI

-628 DESVSDILPVSE
+628 DESVSDILPVGE
-640 FSDDQFIFM
+640 FSEDEFVFM

-664 SKKYKSGIKAINLDE
+664 SKKYKSGIKAINLD
-679 DDKLVGT
+679 DDDRLIGT
-686 AITSGDNEILLASSS
+686 AITTGNQEILLASSA
-701 GKLIRFNE
+701 GKLIRFAE
-709 SHVRPMG
+709 DQVRHMG
-716 RTARGVRGIRLKK
+716 RTARGVRGMKLKK
-729 DEKLISLMIADSEKT
+729 DEKIISLMIADDTKT
-744 ILCVSENGYG
+744 VLCVSENGYG
-754 KKTALDDFPSHNR
+754 KKTNLDDFPAHNR

-772 ISMKTSERNGS
+772 ISMKTSERNGL
-783 MVSAALV
+783 MVSSALV
-790 EDEDG
+790 DDDAG

-809 VSQVPTL
+809 VSQIPTL

-835 ECVTIPTRTKIT
+835 ECVTIPDEDEDEVE
-847 KRTNNAQMEFLRW
+847 ASE
-860 ARCHI
+860 

>member
-1 MSDFAKEIISVN
+1 
-13 IEDELKQSYLS
+13 
-24 YALSVIHG
+24 
-32 RALPD
+32 
-37 IRDGLK
+37 
-43 PVHRRILYAM
+43 
-53 YDLKNSYNKPYKKS
+53 
-67 ARVVGDVIGKY
+67 
-78 HPHGDSAVYDA
+78 
-89 MVRMAQDFSMRY
+89 
-101 PIVEGQGNF
+101 
-110 GSIDGDPPA
+110 
-119 AMRYTEVRM
+119 
-128 AKITDQMYGDIE
+128 
-140 KETVSY
+140 
-146 SPNYD
+146 
-151 GSEFIP
+151 
-157 DVLPTKIPNLLVNG
+157 
-171 SSGIAV
+171 
-177 GMATNIP
+177 MATNIP
-184 PHNLTEVLN
+184 PHNLTEV
-193 ASVNLIND
+193 INGCL
-201 PKLSI
+201 KLVDKPDSSI
-206 DDLIKD
+206 DDLIHE

-221 GTIDGK
+221 GTIDGR

-250 EDEKSGKQ
+250 EDKNGKQ
-258 SLIINE
+258 SLIVNE
-264 IPFMVNKAKMLEK
+264 IPYMVNKAKMLEK

-331 GINFTVLVDGQP
+331 GINLTVLVDGQP
-343 KEVNL
+343 REVNL
-348 KEMLEAFIKHRKDI
+348 KEILEAFIKHRKNI
-362 ITKRTKYDLKK
+362 ITKRTIFDLKK
-373 AKDRGHIVE
+373 AKERGHIVE

-402 DPKLAA
+402 DPKVAA
-408 DAICKKVWKAG
+408 EALIKKQWKAG

-435 KGLSNDLGINGKK
+435 LDTKAEYGLNGKK

-469 LEQDNLSNEF
+469 LEQDNLNSEF
-479 SDIVAK
+479 SDIVEK
-485 IIDLQ
+485 ILELQ
-490 KILDDKETL
+490 KILDDKATLETIL
-499 KNLMI
+499 VNELNEIKN
-504 EELEEVKTNFGDER
+504 NFGDER

-529 TNEDLIPEEM
+529 TNEDLIPEET
-539 RVLTVSRSGYAKT
+539 RVLTISRSGYAKT

-579 QNLYVLSSHMQI
+579 QNLYVLSSHTQI

-628 DESVSDILPVSE
+628 DESVSDILPVGE
-640 FSDDQFIFM
+640 FSEDQFVFM

-664 SKKYKSGIKAINLDE
+664 SKKYKSGIKAINLD
-679 DDKLVGT
+679 DDDRLIGT
-686 AITSGDNEILLASSS
+686 AITNGSQEILLASSS
-701 GKLIRFNE
+701 GKLIRFE
-709 SHVRPMG
+709 EDQVRHMG
-716 RTARGVRGIRLKK
+716 RTARGVRGMKLKK
-729 DEKLISLMIADSEKT
+729 DEKIISLMIADNTKT
-744 ILCVSENGYG
+744 VLCVSENGYG
-754 KKTALDDFPSHNR
+754 KKTNLDDFPAHNR

-772 ISMKTSERNGS
+772 ISMKTSERNGL
-783 MVSAALV
+783 MVSSALV
-790 EDEDG
+790 DDDAG

-809 VSQVPTL
+809 VSQIPTL

-822 VKVITPKEGEKLI
+822 VKVITPKDGEKLI
-835 ECVTIPTRTKIT
+835 ECVTIPDEGEDEVEEE
-847 KRTNNAQMEFLRW
+847 ASE
-860 ARCHI
+860 

>member
-1 MSDFAKEIISVN
+1 MSDFAKEIIDIN
-13 IEDELKQSYLS
+13 IQDELKQSYLS

-43 PVHRRILYAM
+43 PVHRRILFAM
-53 YDLKNSYNKPYKKS
+53 HDLKNRYNTPYKKS

-78 HPHGDSAVYDA
+78 HPHGDSAVYEA

-101 PIVEGQGNF
+101 MVVEGQGNF
-110 GSIDGDPPA
+110 GSIDGDRPA

-128 AKITDQMYGDIE
+128 AKITDHMLGDLE
-140 KETVSY
+140 KDTVSF

-157 DVLPTKIPNLLVNG
+157 DVLPTKVPYLLING

-177 GMATNIP
+177 GMATNVP
-184 PHNLTEVLN
+184 PHNLTEV
-193 ASVNLIND
+193 INGCLRLVD
-201 PKLSI
+201 NPDSSI
-206 DDLIKD
+206 DDLIQE

-221 GTIDGK
+221 GTIDGRS
-227 AGIYEAYKTGR
+227 GIYEAYKTGR

-250 EDEKSGKQ
+250 EDKNGKQ

-264 IPFMVNKAKMLEK
+264 IPYMVNKSKMLEK

-331 GINFTVLVDGQP
+331 GINLTVLVDGQP
-343 KEVNL
+343 REVNL
-348 KEMLEAFIKHRKDI
+348 KEILEAFIKHRKNI
-362 ITKRTKYDLKK
+362 ITKRTIFDLKK
-373 AKDRGHIVE
+373 AKERGHIVE

-402 DPKLAA
+402 DPKVAA
-408 DAICKKVWKAG
+408 EALVKKQWNAG

-435 KGLSNDLGINGKK
+435 LDIKAEYGLNGKK

-469 LEQDNLSNEF
+469 LEQDNLNSEF
-479 SDIVAK
+479 SDLVAK
-485 IIDLQ
+485 ILELQ
-490 KILDDKETL
+490 KILDDKTTL
-499 KNLMI
+499 EIILVG
-504 EELEEVKTNFGDER
+504 ELNEIKDNFGDER

-529 TNEDLIPEEM
+529 TNEDLIPEET
-539 RVLTVSRSGYAKT
+539 RVLTISRSGYAKT

-579 QNLYVLSSHMQI
+579 QSLYVLSSHTQI

-628 DESVSDILPVSE
+628 DESVSDILPVGE
-640 FSDDQFIFM
+640 FSEDQYIFM

-664 SKKYKSGIKAINLDE
+664 SKKYKSGIKAINLD
-679 DDKLVGT
+679 DDDRLIGT
-686 AITSGDNEILLASSS
+686 AITNGNQEILLASSS
-701 GKLIRFNE
+701 GKLIRFE
-709 SHVRPMG
+709 EDQVRHMG
-716 RTARGVRGIRLKK
+716 RTARGVRGMKLKK
-729 DEKLISLMIADSEKT
+729 GEKIISLMIADDTKT
-744 ILCVSENGYG
+744 VLCVSENGYG
-754 KKTALDDFPSHNR
+754 KKTSLDDFPAHNR

-772 ISMKTSERNGS
+772 ISMKTSERNGL
-783 MVSAALV
+783 MVSSTLV
-790 EDEDG
+790 DDDAG

-809 VSQVPTL
+809 VSQIPTL

-822 VKVITPKEGEKLI
+822 VKVITPKDGEKLI
-835 ECVTIPTRTKIT
+835 ECVTIPDEGEDEVKEE
-847 KRTNNAQMEFLRW
+847 ASE
-860 ARCHI
+860 

>member
-1 MSDFAKEIISVN
+1 MSDFAKEIINVD
-13 IEDELKQSYLS
+13 IQDELKQSYLS

-43 PVHRRILYAM
+43 PVHRRILFAM
-53 YDLKNSYNKPYKKS
+53 HDLKNTYNKPYKKS

-78 HPHGDSAVYDA
+78 HPHGDSAVYEA

-101 PIVEGQGNF
+101 MTVEGQGNF
-110 GSIDGDPPA
+110 GSIDGDRPA

-128 AKITDQMYGDIE
+128 AKITDQMLADLE
-140 KETVSY
+140 KDTVSF

-157 DVLPTKIPNLLVNG
+157 DVLPTKIPNLLING

-184 PHNLTEVLN
+184 PHNLTEVINGCLK
-193 ASVNLIND
+193 LIEN
-201 PKLSI
+201 PRASI
-206 DDLIKD
+206 DELIKE

-238 GIIHIRSNTSIE
+238 GIIHVRSNTSIE
-250 EDEKSGKQ
+250 EDKSGKQ

-264 IPFMVNKAKMLEK
+264 IPYMVNKAKMLEK

-289 ITEIRD
+289 ISEIRD

-303 VVIEV
+303 VVIDV
-308 RKGDSVEVLE
+308 RRGDSVDVLE
-318 NNLFAQ
+318 NNLFSQ

-331 GINFTVLVDGQP
+331 GINLTVLVDGQP
-343 KEVNL
+343 REVNL
-348 KEMLEAFIKHRKDI
+348 KEILQAFIKHRKDI
-362 ITKRTKYDLKK
+362 ITKRTKFDLKK
-373 AKDRGHIVE
+373 AKERGHIVE

-402 DPKLAA
+402 DPKIAA
-408 DAICKKVWKAG
+408 EALVKKQWKAG

-435 KGLSNDLGINGKK
+435 SNLDSAYGLKGKK

-469 LEQDNLSNEF
+469 LEQDNLNSEF
-479 SDIVAK
+479 NDIVSK
-485 IIDLQ
+485 ILELQ
-490 KILDDKETL
+490 KILDNKSTL
-499 KNLMI
+499 EALLIDELNEIKN
-504 EELEEVKTNFGDER
+504 NFGDER

-529 TNEDLIPEEM
+529 TNEDLIPEET
-539 RVLTVSRSGYAKT
+539 RVLTISRTGYAKT

-567 KAAAAVKEEDLI
+567 KAAASVKEEDLI
-579 QNLYVLSSHMQI
+579 QNLYVLSSHTQI

-640 FSDDQFIFM
+640 FSDKQFIFM
-649 ATRNGTTKKTNLSLF
+649 ATKNGTTKKTNLSLF
-664 SKKYKSGIKAINLDE
+664 SKKYKSGIKAIKLDE
-679 DDKLVGT
+679 DDRLIGT
-686 AITSGDNEILLASSS
+686 AITDGKQEILLASSS
-701 GKLIRFNE
+701 GKLIRFKE
-709 SHVRPMG
+709 SHVRHMG
-716 RTARGVRGIRLKK
+716 RTARGVRGMRLKK
-729 DEKLISLMIADSEKT
+729 DEKIISLMIADDTKT

-754 KKTALDDFPSHNR
+754 KKTKLDDFPAHNR

-772 ISMKTSERNGS
+772 ISMKTSERNGL
-783 MVSAALV
+783 MVSSALV
-790 EDEDG
+790 DDEAG

-809 VSQVPTL
+809 VSQIPTL

-835 ECVTIPTRTKIT
+835 ECVTIPDEEDDK
-847 KRTNNAQMEFLRW
+847 EE
-860 ARCHI
+860 

>member
-184 PHNLTEVLN
+184 PHNLTEVIN
-193 ASVNLIND
+193 ASINLINN

-221 GTIDGK
+221 GTIDGR

-238 GIIHIRSNTSIE
+238 GIIHTRSNTSIE

-264 IPFMVNKAKMLEK
+264 IPFMVNKARMLEK
-277 IAELVKEKKIEG
+277 IAELVKDKKIEG

-348 KEMLEAFIKHRKDI
+348 KEMLEAFVKHRKDI

-408 DAICKKVWKAG
+408 EALCKKVWKAG

-426 KVGKDACKP
+426 KVGNDACKP
-435 KGLSNDLGINGKK
+435 KGLSKDLGINGKK
-448 YKLSPDQAK
+448 YKLSSDQAK

-469 LEQDNLSNEF
+469 LEQDNLSGEF
-479 SDIVAK
+479 SEIVSK

-504 EELEEVKTNFGDER
+504 DELEEVKSNFGDER

-567 KAAAAVKEEDLI
+567 KAAASVKEEDLI

-628 DESVSDILPVSE
+628 DESVSEILPVSE
-640 FSDDQFIFM
+640 FSDEKCIFM

-664 SKKYKSGIKAINLDE
+664 SKKYKSGIKAINLDD

-686 AITSGDNEILLASSS
+686 AITSGDDEILLASSS

-716 RTARGVRGIRLKK
+716 RTARGVRGLRLKK
-729 DEKLISLMIADSEKT
+729 DEKLISLMVGDPEKT

-754 KKTALDDFPSHNR
+754 KKTALEDFPSHNR

-772 ISMKTSERNGS
+772 ISMKTSERNGL

-809 VSQVPTL
+809 VSQIPTL

-822 VKVITPKEGEKLI
+822 VKIITPKDAEKLI
-835 ECVTIPTRTKIT
+835 ECVTIP
-847 KRTNNAQMEFLRW
+847 NEQDQEEE
-860 ARCHI
+860 

>member
-1 MSDFAKEIISVN
+1 MTDFAKEILPIN
-13 IEDELKQSYLS
+13 IEEELKQSFLS
-24 YALSVIHG
+24 YAYSVIHS

-37 IRDGLK
+37 VRDGLK
-43 PVHRRILYAM
+43 PVHRRILFAM
-53 YDLKNSYNKPYKKS
+53 HILRNTYRQPYKKS

-78 HPHGDSAVYDA
+78 HPHGDSAVYEA

-101 PIVEGQGNF
+101 MVVEGQGNF
-110 GSIDGDPPA
+110 GSIDGDRPA

-128 AKITDQMYGDIE
+128 AKITDHMLGDLE
-140 KETVSY
+140 KDTVSF

-157 DVLPTKIPNLLVNG
+157 DVLPTKIPYLLING

-184 PHNLTEVLN
+184 PHNLTEV
-193 ASVNLIND
+193 INGCL
-201 PKLSI
+201 KLVEKPDSSI
-206 DDLIKD
+206 DDLIHE

-221 GTIDGK
+221 GTIDGR

-250 EDEKSGKQ
+250 EDKNGKQ
-258 SLIINE
+258 SLIVNE
-264 IPFMVNKAKMLEK
+264 IPYMVNKAKMLEK

-331 GINFTVLVDGQP
+331 GINLTVLVDGQP
-343 KEVNL
+343 REVNL
-348 KEMLEAFIKHRKDI
+348 KEILEAFIKHRKNI
-362 ITKRTKYDLKK
+362 ITKRTIFDLKK
-373 AKDRGHIVE
+373 AKERGHIVE

-402 DPKLAA
+402 DPKVAA
-408 DAICKKVWKAG
+408 EALIKKQWKAG

-435 KGLSNDLGINGKK
+435 LDTKAEYGLNGKK

-469 LEQDNLSNEF
+469 LEQDNLNSEF
-479 SDIVAK
+479 SDIVEK
-485 IIDLQ
+485 ILELQ
-490 KILDDKETL
+490 KILDDKATLETIL
-499 KNLMI
+499 VNELNEIKN
-504 EELEEVKTNFGDER
+504 NFGDER

-529 TNEDLIPEEM
+529 TNEDLIPEET
-539 RVLTVSRSGYAKT
+539 RVLTISRSGYAKT

-579 QNLYVLSSHMQI
+579 QNLYVLSSHTQI

-628 DESVSDILPVSE
+628 DESVSDILPVGE
-640 FSDDQFIFM
+640 FSEDQFVFM

-664 SKKYKSGIKAINLDE
+664 SKKYKSGIKAINLD
-679 DDKLVGT
+679 DDDRLIGT
-686 AITSGDNEILLASSS
+686 AITNGSQEILLASSS
-701 GKLIRFNE
+701 GKLIRFE
-709 SHVRPMG
+709 EDQVRHMG
-716 RTARGVRGIRLKK
+716 RTARGVRGMKLKK
-729 DEKLISLMIADSEKT
+729 DEKIISLMIANNTKT
-744 ILCVSENGYG
+744 VLCVSENGYG
-754 KKTALDDFPSHNR
+754 KKTNLDDFPAHNR

-772 ISMKTSERNGS
+772 ISMKTSERNGL
-783 MVSAALV
+783 MVSSALV
-790 EDEDG
+790 DDDAG

-809 VSQVPTL
+809 VSQIPTL

-822 VKVITPKEGEKLI
+822 VKVITPKDGEKLI
-835 ECVTIPTRTKIT
+835 ECVTIPDEGEDEVEEE
-847 KRTNNAQMEFLRW
+847 ASE
-860 ARCHI
+860 

>member
-1 MSDFAKEIISVN
+1 MSDFAKEIINVD
-13 IEDELKQSYLS
+13 IQDELKQSYLS

-43 PVHRRILYAM
+43 PVHRRILFAM
-53 YDLKNSYNKPYKKS
+53 HDLKNTYNKPYKKS

-78 HPHGDSAVYDA
+78 HPHGDSAVYEA

-101 PIVEGQGNF
+101 MTVEGQGNF
-110 GSIDGDPPA
+110 GSIDGDRPA

-128 AKITDQMYGDIE
+128 AKITDQMLADLE
-140 KETVSY
+140 KDTVSF

-157 DVLPTKIPNLLVNG
+157 DVLPTKIPNLLING

-184 PHNLTEVLN
+184 PHNLTEVINGCLK
-193 ASVNLIND
+193 LIEN
-201 PKLSI
+201 PRVSI
-206 DDLIKD
+206 DELIKE

-238 GIIHIRSNTSIE
+238 GIIHVRSNTSIE
-250 EDEKSGKQ
+250 EDKSGKQ

-264 IPFMVNKAKMLEK
+264 IPYMVNKAKMLEK

-289 ITEIRD
+289 ISEIRD

-303 VVIEV
+303 VVIDV
-308 RKGDSVEVLE
+308 RRGDSVDVLE
-318 NNLFAQ
+318 NNLFSQ

-331 GINFTVLVDGQP
+331 GINLTVLVDGQP
-343 KEVNL
+343 REVNL
-348 KEMLEAFIKHRKDI
+348 KEILQAFIKHRKDI
-362 ITKRTKYDLKK
+362 ITKRTKFDLKK
-373 AKDRGHIVE
+373 AKERGHIVE

-402 DPKLAA
+402 DPKIAA
-408 DAICKKVWKAG
+408 EALVKKQWKAG

-435 KGLSNDLGINGKK
+435 SNLDSVYGLKGKK

-469 LEQDNLSNEF
+469 LEQDNLNSEF
-479 SDIVAK
+479 NDIVSK
-485 IIDLQ
+485 ILELQ
-490 KILDDKETL
+490 KILDDKSTL
-499 KNLMI
+499 EALLIDELNEIKN
-504 EELEEVKTNFGDER
+504 NFGDER

-529 TNEDLIPEEM
+529 TNEDLIPEET
-539 RVLTVSRSGYAKT
+539 RVLTISRTGYAKT

-567 KAAAAVKEEDLI
+567 KAAASVKEEDLI
-579 QNLYVLSSHMQI
+579 QNLYVLSSHTQI

-640 FSDDQFIFM
+640 FSDKQFIFM
-649 ATRNGTTKKTNLSLF
+649 ATKNGTTKKTNLSLF

-679 DDKLVGT
+679 DDRLIGT
-686 AITSGDNEILLASSS
+686 AITDGKQEILLASSS
-701 GKLIRFNE
+701 GKLIRFKE
-709 SHVRPMG
+709 SHVRHMG
-716 RTARGVRGIRLKK
+716 RTARGVRGMRLKK
-729 DEKLISLMIADSEKT
+729 DEKIISLMIADETKT

-754 KKTALDDFPSHNR
+754 KKTKLDDFPTHNR

-772 ISMKTSERNGS
+772 ISMKTSERNGL
-783 MVSAALV
+783 MVSSALV
-790 EDEDG
+790 DDEAG

-809 VSQVPTL
+809 VSQIPTL

-835 ECVTIPTRTKIT
+835 ECVTIPDEEDDK
-847 KRTNNAQMEFLRW
+847 EE
-860 ARCHI
+860 

>member
-128 AKITDQMYGDIE
+128 AKITDQMLGDIE

-151 GSEFIP
+151 GSEYIP

-177 GMATNIP
+177 GMATNVP
-184 PHNLTEVLN
+184 PHNINEVLN
-193 ASVNLIND
+193 GCINLINN
-201 PKLSI
+201 PKISI

-250 EDEKSGKQ
+250 EDKSGKQ

-308 RKGDSVEVLE
+308 RRGDSVDVLE

-331 GINFTVLVDGQP
+331 GINFTVLSEGQP

-348 KEMLEAFIKHRKDI
+348 KEMLQAFVKHRKDVI
-362 ITKRTKYDLKK
+362 VKRTKYDLKK
-373 AKDRGHIVE
+373 AKDRGHVVE

-391 DEVIT
+391 DEIIT

-402 DPKLAA
+402 DPKKAA
-408 DAICKKVWKAG
+408 ESLCKKT
-419 PVEAILK
+419 
-426 KVGKDACKP
+426 CKP
-435 KGLSNDLGINGKK
+435 KGLSKDLGLKGKK
-448 YKLSPDQAK
+448 YKLSSDQAK

-469 LEQDNLSNEF
+469 LEQDNLSKEF
-479 SDIVAK
+479 SEIVEK
-485 IIDLQ
+485 VLTLQ
-490 KILDDKETL
+490 KILDDKKTL
-499 KNLMI
+499 QDLMI
-504 EELEEVKTNFGDER
+504 SELQEIKEAFGDER

-529 TNEDLIPEEM
+529 TNEDLIPEET

-567 KAAAAVKEEDLI
+567 KAAASVKEEDLI
-579 QNLYVLSSHMQI
+579 QNLYVLSSHVQI

-623 LNLDD
+623 LNLDE
-628 DESVSDILPVSE
+628 DERVSEILPVE
-640 FSDDQFIFM
+640 DFSDDKFIFM
-649 ATRNGTTKKTNLSLF
+649 ATEKGITKKTNLSLF
-664 SKKYKSGIKAINLDE
+664 ARKWKSGIKAINLDD
-679 DDKLVGT
+679 DDKLIGT
-686 AITSGDNEILLASSS
+686 AITDGKKEILLASSA

-709 SHVRPMG
+709 EKVRPMG
-716 RTARGVRGIRLKK
+716 RTARGVKGIKLKK
-729 DEKLISLMIADSEKT
+729 DQKLISLNVADPEKT
-744 ILCVSENGYG
+744 VLCVSENGYG
-754 KKTALDDFPSHNR
+754 KKTNLDDFPTHNR

-772 ISMKTSERNGS
+772 ISIKTSERNGM
-783 MVSAALV
+783 MVAATLV
-790 EDEDG
+790 NEEDG
-795 IMLISDKGTMIRTS
+795 IMLISDKWTMIRTN

-822 VKVITPKEGEKLI
+822 VKIITPKEGEKLI
-835 ECVTIPTRTKIT
+835 ECVTIPEEEE
-847 KRTNNAQMEFLRW
+847 QEE
-860 ARCHI
+860 

>member
-1 MSDFAKEIISVN
+1 MSEFAKEIISVN

-128 AKITDQMYGDIE
+128 AKITDQMYGDLE
-140 KETVSY
+140 KETVSF

-157 DVLPTKIPNLLVNG
+157 DVLPTKIPTLLVNG

-193 ASVNLIND
+193 ACINLIND

-221 GTIDGK
+221 GTIDGR

-238 GIIHIRSNTSIE
+238 GIIHTRSNTSIE

-264 IPFMVNKAKMLEK
+264 IPYMVNKARMLEK
-277 IAELVKEKKIEG
+277 IAELVKDKKIEG

-348 KEMLEAFIKHRKDI
+348 KEMLEAFVKHRKDI

-373 AKDRGHIVE
+373 AKERGHIVE

-408 DAICKKVWKAG
+408 EALCKKDWKAG

-426 KVGKDACKP
+426 KVGSDACKP
-435 KGLSNDLGINGKK
+435 KGLSKDLGISGKK
-448 YKLSPDQAK
+448 YKLSADQAK

-479 SDIVAK
+479 ADIVLK
-485 IIDLQ
+485 ITDLQ
-490 KILDDKETL
+490 KILDDKVIL
-499 KNLMI
+499 KTLMI
-504 EELEEVKTNFGDER
+504 DELDEIRNNFGDER
-518 RTLINDTRRGI
+518 RTMINDTRRGI

-628 DESVSDILPVSE
+628 DESVSDILPVNE
-640 FSDDQFIFM
+640 FSEDQFIFM
-649 ATRNGTTKKTNLSLF
+649 ATKKGTTKKTNLSLF
-664 SKKYKSGIKAINLDE
+664 SKKYKSGIKAINLDD
-679 DDKLVGT
+679 DDKLIGT
-686 AITSGDNEILLASSS
+686 AITSGDDEILLASSS

-709 SHVRPMG
+709 SHVRQMG

-729 DEKLISLMIADSEKT
+729 DERLISLMVGDPMKT

-754 KKTALDDFPSHNR
+754 KKTKLDDFPSHNR

-809 VSQVPTL
+809 VAQVPTL

-822 VKVITPKEGEKLI
+822 VKIISPKDGEKLI
-835 ECVTIPTRTKIT
+835 ECVTIP
-847 KRTNNAQMEFLRW
+847 NEEDQEEE
-860 ARCHI
+860 